1 MGAPVELTDSEK
13 KLHEQLRA
21 LTESVRVQLQDSMKT
36 EGRDG
41 FEEIR
46 SKIGEMAR
54 LAHQLHVALLKR
66 DPSLEPRH
74 HAYMIRNRG
83 SSPRDPEFYN
93 HFHPVEDLLKF
104 IADRDANEDP
114 ADPED
119 TTLGEE
125 LTFKVYSQRWG
136 HPDTYRLVRTPTG
149 WDVHFISIG
158 GSCDPRGEPYL
169 YENFRHDSISY
180 PSTLPDHLEELW
192 RDASAEGAGLTREQV
207 QERLDE
213 LAKWVS
219 ETERNAPKTA

>member
-1 MGAPVELTDSEK
+1 MGAPVELTESEK
-13 KLHEQLRA
+13 TLHEQLRA
-21 LTESVRVQLQDSMKT
+21 LTESVRIQGQELMKK
-36 EGRDG
+36 GRRDG
-41 FEEIR
+41 FEEIN
-46 SKIGEMAR
+46 SKIGEMAK
-54 LAHQLHVALLKR
+54 LAHHLHLALLKR

-83 SSPRDPEFYN
+83 SSPRDPEFYD

-104 IADRDANEDP
+104 IDDRDAND
-114 ADPED
+114 DPED

-125 LTFKVYSQRWG
+125 FTFEIYSQRWG

-149 WDVHFISIG
+149 WNVHFISIG
-158 GSCDPRGEPYL
+158 GPCDPRGEPYL
-169 YENFRHDSISY
+169 YENLRHDSISY

-192 RDASAEGAGLTREQV
+192 RHASAEGGGLTREQV
-207 QERLDE
+207 QDRLDG